1 MFKLALISE
10 WDEGL
15 EKSRGLRWGAERVL
29 RESLLERQSGGANEK
44 GKLPPHSSW
53 RPAELENQKAHLN
66 DAFKA
71 GGSGRVLGGSVN

>member
-29 RESLLERQSGGANEK
+29 RE
-44 GKLPPHSSW
+44 
-53 RPAELENQKAHLN
+53 
-66 DAFKA
+66 
-71 GGSGRVLGGSVN
+71 